1 MNRRVAM
8 ATSVRNAGWAR
19 KLWLLPLLF
28 MLSACLDHHEWHQKQ
43 TVVVDTPSGEV
54 SGSSVVEVTARF
66 GQMPLSN
73 NEVSYGLAG
82 EATVIEVAPGRYLF
96 ALLGRDEERYYRAVR
111 DQITTPY
118 RGEWLKLIPEMDKAA
133 VLKTDNY
140 PMLVTFGDINDPK
153 TVREVDPENFADSFG
168 PGFSLNRI
176 TLEITREP
184 TTRGR
189 VSALLGWW
197 LIQAKGI
204 KDPPA
209 FRVPDQ
215 SPRGYRNVG
224 VTSFIRGI
232 EWRQE

>member
-1 MNRRVAM
+1 MKRRVAV
-8 ATSVRNAGWAR
+8 ATSVRNAGWTR

-28 MLSACLDHHEWHQKQ
+28 VLSACLDHHEWHQKQ
-43 TVVVDTPSGEV
+43 TVVVDTPSGEE
-54 SGSSVVEVTARF
+54 SDTSVVQVKAAF
-66 GQMPLSN
+66 GQQLLSQ
-73 NEVSYGLAG
+73 NEVWYKVIG
-82 EATVIEVAPGRYLF
+82 EATVVELAPGQYLF

-111 DQITTPY
+111 DHISTPY
-118 RGEWLKLIPEMDKAA
+118 RGEWLKLIPAMDEVA
-133 VLKTDNY
+133 VLKPDNY

-153 TVREVDPENFADSFG
+153 TVREVDPENLADSFG

-189 VSALLGWW
+189 ISALLGWW

-224 VTSFIRGI
+224 VNSFLRGI